1 MQQIRTLKSART
13 KLFLMMYRYRTVT
26 MHDPMRKY
34 ESSKTSHSAIE
45 CLGYGQDSMGFEQ
58 GGKIHL
64 LSTHCSLEKNFQTV
78 YNFSR
83 LLPDLKNCFANF
95 KTFSRFQ

>member
-1 MQQIRTLKSART
+1 
-13 KLFLMMYRYRTVT
+13 MYRYGTVT
-26 MHDPMRKY
+26 MHDAMRKY

-45 CLGYGQDSMGFEQ
+45 CLGYGQDSMGFER

-64 LSTHCSLEKNFQTV
+64 LSTHCSLEKSFQTV

-83 LLPDLKNCFANF
+83 LSPGLKNCFANF